1 MIEYNILNRIIE
13 RVSEEGKMQEEF
25 KEYAIFTTTNKD
37 GKEIEMAV
45 MDEFEFEHKTYVV
58 GALIEGDTINED
70 GLFIFKVKEMGEEI
84 KVEKISNPT
93 EYQKIAQAYMEME
106 N

>member
-1 MIEYNILNRIIE
+1 
-13 RVSEEGKMQEEF
+13 MQEEV
-25 KEYAIFTTTNKD
+25 KEYTIFTTTNKE
-37 GKEIEMAV
+37 GQEIEMAV
-45 MDEFEFEHKTYVV
+45 MDEFEFEHKIYVV
-58 GALIEGDTINED
+58 GALIEEDIINED

-106 N
+106 D